1 MSLSAVPT
9 ERPCGRRALYA
20 IAAALLS
27 IGLFTAAVLAAG
39 PHRTLPETAH
49 EGAGCPE
56 ICPGGLC
63 RIRL

>member
-9 ERPCGRRALYA
+9 ERPCGRRAVCV

-39 PHRTLPETAH
+39 PFKTPREAAS
-49 EGAGCPE
+49 EGTGCHE
-56 ICPGGLC
+56 ICPGGFC